1 MADGGFL
8 RKGKKSGIVKCLY
21 DVDRCVSVPSNVTVT
36 VYDMLAVAHIV
47 NPCDK
52 GYKFADF
59 TPKCLVPY
67 LMRNTSASVNRLM
80 QFGIHILMKIP
91 LRNSRGT
98 SIRTLLGENG

>member
-67 LMRNTSASVNRLM
+67 LMRNTSASVT
-80 QFGIHILMKIP
+80 QIDAVWDTYP
-91 LRNSRGT
+91 D
-98 SIRTLLGENG
+98 ENTTKELTRYKH